1 MSIKLNAQSG
11 GAVALDAPT
20 QTTGSADVTFTLP
33 VDAGSNGQVIQTNGS
48 GVLSYTSK
56 GKLVGHGITYKTDTA
71 YADVGYPTRT
81 PDLIYLDYAAS
92 NSNNKLLIMA
102 NLAISNENSNRTY
115 GELYIGGSL
124 ATGAIADAASNRSRA
139 AFIAQ
144 PNDDNN
150 KIILM
155 HHNYI
160 HGGNGTTS
168 TSTTRY
174 SYRFFHENTND
185 RHVLLNRS
193 WNDSDNGL
201 DARATS
207 SIVILEFE
215 P

>member
-1 MSIKLNAQSG
+1 
-11 GAVALDAPT
+11 
-20 QTTGSADVTFTLP
+20 
-33 VDAGSNGQVIQTNGS
+33 
-48 GVLSYTSK
+48 
-56 GKLVGHGITYKTDTA
+56 
-71 YADVGYPTRT
+71 
-81 PDLIYLDYAAS
+81 
-92 NSNNKLLIMA
+92 MA